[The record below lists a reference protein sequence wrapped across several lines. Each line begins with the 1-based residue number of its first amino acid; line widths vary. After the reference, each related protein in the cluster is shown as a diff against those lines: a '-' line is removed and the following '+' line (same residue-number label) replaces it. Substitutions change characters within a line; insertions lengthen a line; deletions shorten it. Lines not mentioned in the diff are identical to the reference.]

1 MSARKQLESIRI
13 SPGTADASFPGRS
26 YATKVSEF
34 ALPCGTYRH
43 SYWSPEAWARTPE
56 ESRNGDTLIMPD
68 GAAVL
73 IEAID

>member
-1 MSARKQLESIRI
+1 MSARNVESIRI
-13 SPGTADASFPGRS
+13 SPGTTDASFPSQS

-34 ALPCGTYRH
+34 VLPCGTYRH

-56 ESRNGDTLIMPD
+56 ESRNSGTIVYDD

-73 IEAID
+73 IEPVE